1 MKLKPVVPI
10 SILYSFFLIVFSVSC
25 FAESKNTNPRG
36 MKFVY
41 IKPGTFMMGS
51 PANDPER
58 YYDEKQ
64 HRVTLTKG
72 FLLQT
77 TEVTQSQWEA
87 VMGKN
92 PSKFKGCGKCP
103 VERVSWRNVREFIR
117 KLNQREG
124 TDKYRLPTEAEWEYA
139 ARAGTTSPFA
149 FGTCLSTDQANY
161 KGNYPMPGCS
171 KGQYRKKT
179 VPVASFAP
187 NAWGLYD
194 MHGNVWEWVQDWY
207 DSDFYQKSPERNP
220 KGPAKGTSKVT
231 RGGSWGNTPEQIAHA
246 YRDSREPDTRYI
258 NGGFRCAKDTGK

>member
-1 MKLKPVVPI
+1 MKFKPVVPI
-10 SILYSFFLIVFSVSC
+10 SILYSVFLIMFSVSC
-25 FAESKNTNPRG
+25 FSESKNTNPRG

-207 DSDFYQKSPERNP
+207 HDYYDGSVTDPT
-220 KGPAKGTSKVT
+220 GPATGTYRVI
-231 RGGSWGNTPEQIAHA
+231 RGGSWYHFARGCRSA
-246 YRDSREPDTRYI
+246 YRVYDTPYYRYSYI
-258 NGGFRCAKDTGK
+258 GFRLAKD